1 VDATPAGATPRIR
14 STLVLLSGR
23 EKPWPEYGEYRTSP
37 DAPEGEPFSGVKFR
51 IDAVYQRTVAELEAR
66 GSPLWMV
73 FAPLAVD
80 ADPERMKAVLD
91 KLRAETSRR
100 DFGELAVAL
109 TVVAAKDKR
118 QRGLREGIL
127 ALLKQEDVMQSS
139 VYKMG
144 KQEGVQTTMVSHFA
158 KRLGRPLTDEE
169 RVTLAERLAK
179 LGGDRLDDVLFGLS
193 PEAIAAWLG
202 RADAA

>member
-1 VDATPAGATPRIR
+1 VDGGEGSGPDHPARVPLRFV
-14 STLVLLSGR
+14 S
-23 EKPWPEYGEYRTSP
+23 
-37 DAPEGEPFSGVKFR
+37 
-51 IDAVYQRTVAELEAR
+51 TVAELEAR
-66 GSPLWMV
+66 GSPLWMI

-80 ADPERMKAVLD
+80 ADPERMKTVLD
-91 KLRAETSRR
+91 KLRAETSPR

-127 ALLKQEDVMQSS
+127 ALLTQEDVMESS

-144 KQEGVQTTMVSHFA
+144 KQDGKQEGEQRGEQKTLVRQYE
-158 KRLGRPLTDEE
+158 KRLGRPLTDQE
-169 RVTLAERLAK
+169 RATLAQRLAK